1 LKITSFIVLISI
13 FQSLGVYADELRIH
27 VIKPKITLNWNSPAT
42 IATTSGLNSI
52 SDDFAP
58 IGHFALALNCK
69 RALPNGVNRVLTGME
84 RVDKVE
90 SRRITINK
98 KLGLGGVIYPFR
110 GNLVSAKVSKDEI
123 AKAKK
128 QKRLKTVIV
137 PISQVD
143 CYRGL
148 QFIEKWIK
156 SASYKVYGGN
166 KDTLHGEGAGCADF
180 MSILFKVIT
189 GREHPNAWY
198 VKVRIPKN
206 LVGNGSDIRIPFSRV
221 LTTFSWA
228 KQTEDHLIYKTADTD
243 TIYSWLKNRM
253 RGDVYYYTKHIYRD
267 GVIYS
272 AGESLIDI
280 IYRESQRVEL
290 SSPLEP
296 FTYQY
301 NTTAEEEIEVWN
313 SISID

>member
-1 LKITSFIVLISI
+1 MKITSFIVLISI
-13 FQSLGVYADELRIH
+13 FQSLCVYADELRIH
-27 VIKPKITLNWNSPAT
+27 VIKPKITLNWNSPAS

-58 IGHFALALNCK
+58 IGHFAVALNCK
-69 RALPNGVNRVLTGME
+69 RALPSGVSRILTGME
-84 RVDKVE
+84 RIDKVE

-98 KLGLGGVIYPFR
+98 KLGLGGVIYPFK

-128 QKRLKTVIV
+128 QDRLKTIIV
-137 PISQVD
+137 PISQID

-148 QFIEKWIK
+148 EFIEKWIK

-166 KDTLHGEGAGCADF
+166 KDTLRGEGAGCADF
-180 MSILFKVIT
+180 MSVLFKIVT
-189 GREHPNAWY
+189 GKDHPSAWY
-198 VKVRIPKN
+198 VRVRIPKN
-206 LVGNGSDIRIPFSRV
+206 LVGNGSDIRVPFARV
-221 LTTFSWA
+221 LTSFSWA
-228 KQTEDHLIYKTADTD
+228 KEEEDHLLYKTADTD
-243 TIYSWLKNRM
+243 KIYNWLKNRM
-253 RGDVYYYTKHIYRD
+253 RGNVYFYTKHLYMD
-267 GVIYS
+267 KVVY
-272 AGESLIDI
+272 AQGENLIDI
-280 IYRESQRVEL
+280 MYERAQSLEL

-301 NTTAEEEIEVWN
+301 DTSAKEEIEVWN